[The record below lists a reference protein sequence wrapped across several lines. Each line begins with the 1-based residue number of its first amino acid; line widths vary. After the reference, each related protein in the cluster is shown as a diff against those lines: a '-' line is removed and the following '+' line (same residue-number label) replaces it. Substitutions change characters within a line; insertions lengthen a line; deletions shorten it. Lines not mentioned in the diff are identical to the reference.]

1 MPSLLKYTQC
11 PQCGHRHHFCLASG
25 QVEQD
30 REYSYVCP
38 EKGTRGSLRA
48 PAAGED
54 ARWAPQ
60 GAVELTPHAARG
72 NDRWQSSALRG
83 KGSRGGPLG

>member
-25 QVEQD
+25 KVERD
-30 REYSYVCP
+30 REYHYVCP
-38 EKGTRGSLRA
+38 EKGTRGSLCA
-48 PAAGED
+48 PAAGEE

-60 GAVELTPHAARG
+60 GAVALTPDHARG
-72 NDRWQSSALRG
+72 NDRWQLSAPG
-83 KGSRGGPLG
+83 VKGSRGASLG